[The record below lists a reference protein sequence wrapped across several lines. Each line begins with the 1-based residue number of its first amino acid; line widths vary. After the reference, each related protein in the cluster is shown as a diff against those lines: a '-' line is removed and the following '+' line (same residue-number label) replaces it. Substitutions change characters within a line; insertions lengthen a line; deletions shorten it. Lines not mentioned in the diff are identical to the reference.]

1 MAPVV
6 TTRILGDV
14 ELGRRL
20 RELADR
26 AAEDALVAAGI
37 AGGLV
42 VERTWKT
49 LFRHASEASIA
60 GLPPRRQT
68 GQYAQSIH
76 VEVLERS
83 RSRVVVAIGTS
94 ITDPPYP
101 VFLEYGTSRMPA
113 HPIARPA
120 FDQSKAEATE
130 EMTRELRR
138 RLGM

>member
-6 TTRILGDV
+6 TASVLGTA
-14 ELGRRL
+14 ELARRL
-20 RELADR
+20 RELGDR
-26 AAEDALVAAGI
+26 AATDALVGAGI

-42 VERTWKT
+42 VERTWKS
-49 LFRHASEASIA
+49 LFRHADELSIA
-60 GLPPRRQT
+60 GAPPRRQT
-68 GQYAQSIH
+68 GQYSQSIH
-76 VEVLERS
+76 IEVLEQS
-83 RSRVVVAIGTS
+83 RTRVVVAIGTS

-120 FDQSKAEATE
+120 FDQSKQEATA

>member
-1 MAPVV
+1 LPPSV
-6 TTRILGDV
+6 TASVLGGVD
-14 ELGRRL
+14 LARRL
-20 RELADR
+20 RELSER

-37 AGGLV
+37 AGGV
-42 VERTWKT
+42 VIERTWKS
-49 LFRHASEASIA
+49 LFRHADEASIA
-60 GLPPRRQT
+60 GAPPRRQT
-68 GQYAQSIH
+68 GQYSQSIH

-83 RSRVVVAIGTS
+83 RDRVVVAIGTS

-120 FDQSKAEATE
+120 FDQSKEEATE

-138 RLGM
+138 RLGL